1 LYSGFL
7 GFGLYP
13 GMRVDRSPIL
23 GNFFGPDFGFG
34 GLDLAA
40 GGGLGR
46 VLDSGLCTGTAGGA
60 AGTGAPGFNA
70 GLAGSTGA
78 DLSAAGSAGA
88 GAAGLGATGFG
99 ATGLG
104 TGGDAG
110 ETATGASLGGTD
122 SSRPDESIDEAP
134 PEYPLLPPP
143 PLTLDP
149 PPPLLFSTTPVSG

>member
-1 LYSGFL
+1 
-7 GFGLYP
+7 
-13 GMRVDRSPIL
+13 MRVDRSPIL

-34 GLDLAA
+34 GLALAA
-40 GGGLGR
+40 GGGTGR
-46 VLDSGLCTGTAGGA
+46 VLDFGPCTGTAGGA

-70 GLAGSTGA
+70 GFAGTAGA
-78 DLSAAGSAGA
+78 DLGAAGFAGA

-122 SSRPDESIDEAP
+122 NDPDEPMDEAP
-134 PEYPLLPPP
+134 PEYPLLPQP

-149 PPPLLFSTTPVSG
+149 PPPLLFSTTPVSRRP